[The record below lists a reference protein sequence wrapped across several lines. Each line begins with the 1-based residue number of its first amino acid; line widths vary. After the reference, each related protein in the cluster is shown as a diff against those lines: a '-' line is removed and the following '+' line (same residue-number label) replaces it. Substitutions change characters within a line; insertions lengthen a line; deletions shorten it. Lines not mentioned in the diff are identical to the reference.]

1 MSDVASARS
10 SIDTDAAANSP
21 PVATGSADKEK
32 ATGVSLVSVQPKTG
46 MRHLLGRWEAK
57 LEAAMRLGTVRRLVR
72 VLGAIVALATA
83 LSIPSGMPSSVT

>member
-21 PVATGSADKEK
+21 PVATGSADQEK
-32 ATGVSLVSVQPKTG
+32 AAWVSSARAQPKTG
-46 MRHLLGRWEAK
+46 LGRLLGRWEAK

>member
-32 ATGVSLVSVQPKTG
+32 ATGVSSASIQPKTG
-46 MRHLLGRWEAK
+46 LRHLLGRWEAK